1 MKEEVG
7 KSLAQLL
14 REGFK
19 LHKEAKDA
27 QLRANRL
34 PFLDASKKTVYRNQK
49 GSTSEK
55 GSGVKAIISLS

>member
-34 PFLDASKKTVYRNQK
+34 PFLDASKKK